1 MINKTGFQIDKGKD
15 LNEGDVVAI
24 AEYGKRYPTEF
35 AKPELLRLIND
46 SPYSKVSKSYN
57 KATTVFDV
65 ANVIY
70 FGARISKDNKG
81 NLLFHLDF
89 DNEYTVFFNK
99 EDIAEVYFEG
109 YVNVSEEEAQR
120 IFSEQENEI
129 EYPKFRVDKTFE
141 ENS

>member
-1 MINKTGFQIDKGKD
+1 M
-15 LNEGDVVAI
+15 
-24 AEYGKRYPTEF
+24 
-35 AKPELLRLIND
+35 
-46 SPYSKVSKSYN
+46 S
-57 KATTVFDV
+57 
-65 ANVIY
+65 
-70 FGARISKDNKG
+70 
-81 NLLFHLDF
+81 F

-109 YVNVSEEEAQR
+109 YVDVSEEEAQR